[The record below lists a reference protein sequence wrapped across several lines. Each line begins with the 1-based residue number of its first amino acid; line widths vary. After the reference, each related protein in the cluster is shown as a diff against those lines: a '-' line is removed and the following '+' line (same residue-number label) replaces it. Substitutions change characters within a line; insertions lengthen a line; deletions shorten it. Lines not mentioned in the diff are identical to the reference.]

1 MRSLVI
7 SSGMLLLVLDT
18 DVLVAAVRSR
28 LGASWQLVDGALAG
42 EFILLVS
49 VPLVLEYE
57 AVLTRPEHV
66 FASGLTIEEMRLL
79 INGLVAVGRRV
90 RNSFLWRP
98 LLPDPGDE
106 MVFETAMNG
115 GADAL
120 VTFNQR
126 HFETA
131 TQDFECSILTPSEA
145 LKLLRTK
152 GSQ

>member
-1 MRSLVI
+1 VLT
-7 SSGMLLLVLDT
+7 LVLDT

-42 EFILLVS
+42 EFALLVS

-57 AVLTRPEHV
+57 AVLTRLEHIS
-66 FASGLTIEEMRLL
+66 ASGLGTDDMLSL
-79 INGLVAVGRRV
+79 INALVAVGRHV
-90 RNSFLWRP
+90 HNSFLWRP
-98 LLPDPGDE
+98 LLPDPADD

-126 HFETA
+126 HFEKA
-131 TQDFECSILTPSEA
+131 SQYFNCAILTPSAA
-145 LKLLRTK
+145 LRLVRTK